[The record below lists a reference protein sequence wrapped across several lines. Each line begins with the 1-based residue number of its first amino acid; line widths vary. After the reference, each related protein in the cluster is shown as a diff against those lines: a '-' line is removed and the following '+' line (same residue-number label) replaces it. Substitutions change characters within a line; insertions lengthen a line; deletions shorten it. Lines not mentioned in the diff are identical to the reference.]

1 MLKKLIFLGALSLTV
16 LTNAQINAVTENGDK
31 VILYKNNTWTYL
43 NDSLNVAVEILKNE
57 KLFTKNKKSS
67 FLVKSSKTNIG
78 IWINPKN
85 WNFSKA
91 TPDSPSEFSFNHKKL
106 DIYGMLISEKTEIPV
121 ESLINIAYNNA
132 LEAAPDAKIVEKE
145 YRNVNGREVI
155 MMKMKGTIQ
164 GIKFIYYG
172 YYYSSSEGAFQ
183 FLTYT
188 SQNLFR
194 DYENN
199 MLNLLNGF
207 TEY

>member
-1 MLKKLIFLGALSLTV
+1 MLKKLILLGALSLTV

-31 VILYKNNTWTYL
+31 VILYKNNSWTYL
-43 NDSLNVAVEILKNE
+43 NDSLNVAIKILKNK

-91 TPDSPSEFSFNHKKL
+91 EPDSPSEFSFNHKKL

-145 YRNVNGREVI
+145 YRKVNGREVI

-172 YYYSSSEGAFQ
+172 YYY
-183 FLTYT
+183 
-188 SQNLFR
+188 
-194 DYENN
+194 
-199 MLNLLNGF
+199 
-207 TEY
+207 